1 MEDCVVFWWI
11 RPQTLPNM
19 YLLTHTSHKA
29 SQFEV
34 FVNGGLCGVLVWAVT
49 HGWLSFG
56 FPAGH
61 LSPRLWPVAC
71 GCSLVKKSDL
81 SLDLRLVLR
90 QWSGISTCHSLCMK
104 RSSLLHEW
112 TLCYLRSE
120 SLGPLSLQ
128 CADGLIR
135 PLISPTASAS
145 TDMWHFHVNCTC

>member
-104 RSSLLHEW
+104 TLVVAAWMDIVLFTQRVPRAAIAPVRWRIDQATYISNSL
-112 TLCYLRSE
+112 R
-120 SLGPLSLQ
+120 
-128 CADGLIR
+128 
-135 PLISPTASAS
+135 
-145 TDMWHFHVNCTC
+145 